1 MKGRMKKIFCAFLLT
16 AVCGNV
22 FGACAQKSPMP
33 DNGGNGNKQEKVT
46 DNPEEIKNASA
57 FDAVRITQ
65 NFGGKH
71 GEDERMPAFHA
82 KGMASGVVCLNI
94 GVEYGD
100 WSEASAVRIRMTSRD
115 NGSYGPDNNTGND
128 ISFGFGGESTSG
140 SGKTVTVM
148 NKLRGDIKFTYPNG
162 QNWKMLY
169 YPYAHMPSFNVARTF
184 TGCVQFL
191 LNEDT
196 FGEPYRFGSDEKDC
210 IFNTVGEPAG
220 ATADLSNVKFVYV
233 CYDAFYLKGR
243 IHDFGNVE
251 ILVNGKWKTVADMSK
266 AKITEKNEN
275 QTWYEAVS
283 GLKANEVM
291 LDPFFTDSF
300 ELSTDAFSMEKQAA
314 VACEVHPDNNGDR
327 HCDRCFET
335 LTHFGWDLNGDGI
348 CDDCKDVNLD
358 GVCDICKHLMEDP
371 EEIA

>member
-22 FGACAQKSPMP
+22 FGACARKAPTP
-33 DNGGNGNKQEKVT
+33 DNGGNGNKREEVT

-82 KGMASGVVCLNI
+82 EGKASGVVCLNI
-94 GVEYGD
+94 GVENGD

-184 TGCVQFL
+184 T
-191 LNEDT
+191 
-196 FGEPYRFGSDEKDC
+196 
-210 IFNTVGEPAG
+210 
-220 ATADLSNVKFVYV
+220 
-233 CYDAFYLKGR
+233 
-243 IHDFGNVE
+243 
-251 ILVNGKWKTVADMSK
+251 
-266 AKITEKNEN
+266 
-275 QTWYEAVS
+275 
-283 GLKANEVM
+283 
-291 LDPFFTDSF
+291 
-300 ELSTDAFSMEKQAA
+300 
-314 VACEVHPDNNGDR
+314 
-327 HCDRCFET
+327 
-335 LTHFGWDLNGDGI
+335 
-348 CDDCKDVNLD
+348 
-358 GVCDICKHLMEDP
+358 
-371 EEIA
+371 

>member
-33 DNGGNGNKQEKVT
+33 DNGGNGNKQEEAT

-210 IFNTVGEPAG
+210 IFNTVGEPVG
-220 ATADLSNVKFVYV
+220 ATADLGNVKFVYV

-266 AKITEKNEN
+266 AKIAEKNEN

-300 ELSTDAFSMEKQAA
+300 
-314 VACEVHPDNNGDR
+314 
-327 HCDRCFET
+327 
-335 LTHFGWDLNGDGI
+335 
-348 CDDCKDVNLD
+348 
-358 GVCDICKHLMEDP
+358 
-371 EEIA
+371 